1 MDPRR
6 EAVLDPDVGVARA
19 PDRQTT
25 EEIELLSFVE
35 PATLQRDQ
43 PSVVFSAALAGK
55 RMEAGRLG
63 RGPARAPKLAQSA
76 AGNPEQE
83 QVEDG

>member
-25 EEIELLSFVE
+25 EEIEPLSFVE

-43 PSVVFSAALAGK
+43 PSVGALPAALAGK

-76 AGNPEQE
+76 AGNQNRNR
-83 QVEDG
+83 